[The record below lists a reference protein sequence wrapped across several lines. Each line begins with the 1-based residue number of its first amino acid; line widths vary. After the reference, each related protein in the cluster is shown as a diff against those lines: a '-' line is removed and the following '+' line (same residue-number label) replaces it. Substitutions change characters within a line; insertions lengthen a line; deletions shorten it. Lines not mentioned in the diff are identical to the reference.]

1 MKASLHF
8 LLIAICGA
16 GIYYSSSTKS
26 LFQAQ
31 ADAVKQQIAA
41 NAELDTNIK
50 KAEGEL
56 SVEKKGLADASE
68 SYVTVEAELDSA
80 KTNEKQIGRE
90 IAGYEAELSEQAEKL
105 AQQDKLLKET
115 KSAVAEA
122 LGKSP
127 DEISVDTI
135 AGDIGTLNN
144 TEKDLKGKMDELNQL
159 VTTAESNIARNK
171 VSIADLSSRKERR
184 DERIEANAKEAV
196 ISDVD
201 TDWGICVINAG
212 KNMGFTPQTRLLVL
226 RGKTLIG
233 TINPESIAA
242 NETVAKIDL
251 NSFAPGVSIQAGDRV
266 LLEKPIT
273 D

>member
-1 MKASLHF
+1 MKALLNF
-8 LLIAICGA
+8 LPIAICGA
-16 GIYYSSSTKS
+16 GIYYSYDAKNK
-26 LFQAQ
+26 FQAQ
-31 ADAVKQQIAA
+31 ADAVTAQIEA
-41 NAELDTNIK
+41 NKILDTNIK

-56 SVEKKGLADASE
+56 SVEKKGLSDANE

-80 KTNEKQIGRE
+80 KTKQKEIARE
-90 IAGYEAELSEQAEKL
+90 IAVYEAELSEQAELL

-115 KSAVAEA
+115 KAAVAEA

-135 AGDIGTLNN
+135 AGDIANLNN
-144 TEKDLKGKMDELNQL
+144 TEKDLKGKLDELNQL
-159 VTTAESNIARNK
+159 VSTAESNVARNK
-171 VSIADLSSRKERR
+171 TTIADLSSRKQRR
-184 DERIEANAKEAV
+184 DERIASNAKEAV

-201 TDWGICVINAG
+201 GDWGICVINAG

-233 TINPESIAA
+233 IVVPESIAA
-242 NETVAKIDL
+242 NETVAKIDY
-251 NSFAPGVSIQAGDRV
+251 NSLAAGVSIQSGDRV
-266 LLEKPIT
+266 MLEKPIT